1 MRAPYLT
8 SLILFAV
15 ACGGGTPQTA
25 AAPLAAV
32 ISWPVDDAV
41 ANAPRDLTAD
51 EQVQHVLN
59 RLAFGA
65 RPGDVEKVRAMGV
78 DKWIEQQLNPAQIDD
93 ARSDQFSTRFVA
105 LQGSSADLMS
115 KYPPPAQ
122 AIAQQ
127 QRRNGGAPSA
137 ADSAKIRSM
146 QAETRQLVG
155 EMQAERVAR
164 AVLSERQLQEVMTDF
179 WLNHF
184 NVFIGK
190 GPQMRAYLPEY
201 ERDVIRP
208 RALGNF
214 RAILGAVAHSSA
226 MLLYLDNW
234 QSMTDSGHTSLAQYG
249 GRRQGPLRAAFGQ
262 QVRRRGGLNEN
273 YGREL
278 LELHTL
284 GVDGGYTQKDVIN
297 VARAF
302 TGWSLEN
309 PRQGGGFVFRP
320 QMHDADEKMVLGHKL
335 ADGRG
340 EADGEEVLDIVAAQ
354 PQTATYIA
362 TKLARRFVSDTPPAA
377 LVARAAA
384 MFTRTHGDIRAVVH
398 TIVTSPEFFARTA
411 YRSKVKTPFEVV
423 VSAMRALGADG
434 DPTPRTAAVVARLGQ
449 PLFGHQAPNGWPET
463 GSEWMNTG
471 AILNRI
477 NFGTAV
483 AANRIP
489 GVNLLAWPGAR
500 ELMSAP
506 REKQVDGVVAGLLGG
521 AVSVETRQILMSGEN
536 PFAAKAQAHAENEKV
551 ADSSGAGD
559 EPAMAPDMPPPRM
572 GAAGNPR
579 KDGSPPPRV
588 GERMFAQLPA
598 LTGFPQI
605 VGLALGAPEFQRR

>member
-1 MRAPYLT
+1 MRAACLI
-8 SLILFAV
+8 SLSLLV
-15 ACGGGTPQTA
+15 VGCSGGTPGGAASPSPTA
-25 AAPLAAV
+25 
-32 ISWPVDDAV
+32 ITWPVDEAI

-51 EQVQHVLN
+51 EQVNHVLN
-59 RLAFGA
+59 RLAFGP
-65 RPGDVEKVRAMGV
+65 RPGDVDKVRAMGV
-78 DKWIEQQLNPAQIDD
+78 DKWIAMQLDPTRIDD
-93 ARSDQFSTRFVA
+93 ARADQFGDRFVA
-105 LQGSSADLMS
+105 IKGSSSDLMS

-122 AIAQQ
+122 VIAQQ
-127 QRRNGGAPSA
+127 QRRNGNDLPPSA
-137 ADSAKIRSM
+137 ADSAKVRAM
-146 QAETRQLVG
+146 QAGTRELVG
-155 EMQAERVAR
+155 EMQAARVAR
-164 AVLSERQLQEVMTDF
+164 AVLSERQFQEVMTDF

-208 RALGNF
+208 NALGNF
-214 RAILGAVAHSSA
+214 RTMLGAVAHSSA

-234 QSMTDSGHTSLAQYG
+234 QSMADSSRTTLAQYG
-249 GRRQGPLRAAFGQ
+249 GRGQGPLRAALGQ
-262 QVRRRGGLNEN
+262 QNRRRGGLNEN

-309 PRQGGGFVFRP
+309 PRLGGGFVFRP
-320 QMHDADEKMVLGHKL
+320 QMHDADAKVVLGHQL
-335 ADGRG
+335 AEGRG
-340 EADGEEVLDIVAAQ
+340 EGDGEEVLDIVAAH
-354 PQTATYIA
+354 PKTARYIA

-377 LVARAAA
+377 LVERAAA
-384 MFTRTHGDIRAVVH
+384 MFTRTHGDIRATLH
-398 TIVTSPEFFARTA
+398 TIVTSPEFFARAA

-423 VSAMRALGADG
+423 VSAMRALDADG
-434 DPTPRTAAVVARLGQ
+434 DATPRTAAVIARLGQ

-489 GVNLLAWPGAR
+489 GVNLMGWPGAR
-500 ELMSAP
+500 ELMRAP
-506 REKQVDGVVAGLLGG
+506 RDKQVDGVVAQLLGG
-521 AVSVETRQILMSGEN
+521 EVSRETRQILMSGEN
-536 PFAAKAQAHAENEKV
+536 PFAAKAQEHAATEKMSDNV
-551 ADSSGAGD
+551 MVDA
-559 EPAMAPDMPPPRM
+559 PAMAPRKDGTPPPR
-572 GAAGNPR
+572 AG
-579 KDGSPPPRV
+579 D
-588 GERMFAQLPA
+588 RMFAQLPV